1 MKRQE
6 PFNVLRDPNAWS
18 SAPRAEAIVV
28 AIAGEAFVATVA
40 GKLAIAAV
48 SLGLS
53 VATNAIISA
62 LTPAPP
68 TPKQSLLVNS
78 RDAAAPQEF
87 VYGEMRKGGPI
98 TYLET
103 TRGGSVLYQIIPLA
117 AHEIESVEAI
127 YINDEVA
134 TLSADGY
141 DNGNRTG
148 AGWVTSPRKWSED
161 DDEGK
166 HEIRIFYHLGDQT
179 SITDTFANSSVE
191 SLDSVFFDTGATD
204 EDSQNFGGV
213 GQPTKASFV
222 GNGIAY
228 LFVRYGYAADVFRN
242 GLPVITARIKGK
254 KVFDPRTSTTAYSN
268 NAALCIRDYLTS
280 AYGLSD
286 AQVDATVFSNAAN
299 VCDENVTLAA
309 GGTEDRYTLNGV
321 VRADQSYGDV
331 LQQMVTSCAGTL
343 FWGGGKWKL
352 VVGAYNAPTKT
363 LTLDDLRSNISLQTR
378 VNLRDQFNKVQGVFN
393 DANQRYIAA
402 DYPPIE
408 SAPFLAQDNG
418 VEQALDLDL
427 PFTTSAAMAQRLAK
441 MTLFR
446 GREQMV
452 FQAEF
457 GMNAF
462 DVEVGEIV
470 ALTIDRYGWT
480 AKEFEV
486 VNWRFFIGSE
496 GDMRIAMAL
505 RETSAAAFSWTA
517 EESEIIGNDTNL
529 VASLEPVENLTATFD
544 GTVAADG
551 TFLNGILVDWD
562 SSVGASGYEI
572 EWTVNNSIDYAA
584 NGGIVEEADAV
595 TTRELFI
602 YKGYIE
608 LLYRQPDQ
616 DGFDFYNTGGGSG
629 LDEEAFRAQLAA
641 SPERA
646 SLKFAGVAVYSPT
659 TEYVI
664 KPVLDNVI
672 YNIRV
677 RATNSGV
684 KSLWRSVT
692 FTTIPDDTIPNAP
705 ANLVATG
712 GQGAVNLTWDA
723 VTTNTDAS
731 AANDIFLY
739 AIYRGT
745 SANPTTLVATTAGTG
760 WSDVGLVNGTTY
772 HYRVRAVDFTGNPS
786 AYSANASATTTAT
799 GAIGSKTVS
808 GVIYYQTLQGSS
820 PGTPSATSFD
830 RTTGAFTGLTSGW
843 SLIQPSVEIT
853 DTAVQEWSSR
863 FVATF
868 EGGATTTTDI
878 TFTVP
883 SGAIQVTTNL
893 ESDNFDGS
901 ISSDGTFA
909 SVGTQG
915 WAITRD
921 GGSAVFNDVSL
932 RGDLGVG
939 STITNTT
946 TLASPPITVGLKSN
960 PGIASSNAAAETADA
975 LEVYRHAINYYC
987 IDAINYNGPAI
998 RAYSNLLS
1006 PTVYGT
1012 GDAIVAVNG
1021 GIGGSTCIDATS
1033 TRSDGATGPG
1043 LCQIAL
1049 SGYDGGY
1056 GIYIPA
1062 SSEAGGLDGSGNGFS
1077 PFTGTHM
1084 GMLLKTSLCEPGDIL
1099 VDGAMIVSTISDSF
1113 TEVVK
1118 STEASQAG
1126 AIGVLQKRKGSW
1138 IVPPAFID
1146 RPATKAAQAAA
1157 PEGTKAD
1164 NVLLVD
1170 PAQYHDDY
1178 DLVDINSVGEG
1189 AINLCGEG
1197 GDISKGDLIVTSSTP
1212 GKGMKQADDIVRS
1225 YTVAKAREDVTF
1237 SGPDDIKL
1245 VACIYLCG

>member
-18 SAPRAEAIVV
+18 SAPRAEAIAFSLFGSGFGTAAAFAASTAGQI
-28 AIAGEAFVATVA
+28 AIAG
-40 GKLAIAAV
+40 V

-87 VYGEMRKGGPI
+87 VYGEVRKGGPI

-134 TLSADGY
+134 TLSPDGY
-141 DNGNRTG
+141 DNGDRTG

-161 DDEGK
+161 DDADK

-191 SLDSVFFDTGATD
+191 SLDSVFFNTGATD

-352 VVGAYNAPTKT
+352 AVGAYNAPTKT

-408 SAPFLAQDNG
+408 SASFLAQDNG
-418 VEQALDLDL
+418 VAQALDLDL
-427 PFTTSAAMAQRLAK
+427 PFTTSASTAQRLAK
-441 MTLFR
+441 MALFR

-517 EESEIIGNDTNL
+517 EESEIISNDSTLDTPILGNRTNFRINLYNKEASETFTGAVPTGTFTYTFSTDTLSGGTLNGWTQAIPDLNPGENLFVITAFASSLSDTDEILATEFTSPVAIGRDGLDGGNLIVNGDFNGASENNWVFLAGGDGND
-529 VASLEPVENLTATFD
+529 SR
-544 GTVAADG
+544 
-551 TFLNGILVDWD
+551 LN
-562 SSVGASGYEI
+562 
-572 EWTVNNSIDYAA
+572 IDPA
-584 NGGIVEEADAV
+584 NGGSLGYVVAERNTASVAPATATCPREGYVSFTATEVGSSLLPSWDILDAGV
-595 TTRELFI
+595 TASGAFQDKTGVTLLYAYPFLE
-602 YKGYIE
+602 YDGYIPVRPGQKFTFSC
-608 LLYRQPDQ
+608 YHFDQ
-616 DGFDFYNTGGGSG
+616 
-629 LDEEAFRAQLAA
+629 
-641 SPERA
+641 
-646 SLKFAGVAVYSPT
+646 
-659 TEYVI
+659 
-664 KPVLDNVI
+664 
-672 YNIRV
+672 RV
-677 RATNSGV
+677 T
-684 KSLWRSVT
+684 
-692 FTTIPDDTIPNAP
+692 P
-705 ANLVATG
+705 
-712 GQGAVNLTWDA
+712 NLTMNPYFGLNYYDA
-723 VTTNTDAS
+723 DF
-731 AANDIFLY
+731 NDI
-739 AIYRGT
+739 T
-745 SANPTTLVATTAGTG
+745 SNIPSAEFGDYWRPMSVEASDFGNQQWYKRSATFEIPPEAVGFEPVWVQPYLLVWSNIEFTFPVYFTGLEFKEAATTADIGPGEVVDTYSAEVATTYTLAANNTEEEILSVDIAVPNIGAGQGTG
-760 WSDVGLVNGTTY
+760 ESFYLEAIVG
-772 HYRVRAVDFTGNPS
+772 GNIKH
-786 AYSANASATTTAT
+786 NAAS
-799 GAIGSKTVS
+799 
-808 GVIYYQTLQGSS
+808 
-820 PGTPSATSFD
+820 
-830 RTTGAFTGLTSGW
+830 TTGFTRLYVDDGTSG
-843 SLIQPSVEIT
+843 
-853 DTAVQEWSSR
+853 
-863 FVATF
+863 
-868 EGGATTTTDI
+868 G
-878 TFTVP
+878 
-883 SGAIQVTTNL
+883 
-893 ESDNFDGS
+893 
-901 ISSDGTFA
+901 
-909 SVGTQG
+909 
-915 WAITRD
+915 
-921 GGSAVFNDVSL
+921 
-932 RGDLGVG
+932 
-939 STITNTT
+939 
-946 TLASPPITVGLKSN
+946 K
-960 PGIASSNAAAETADA
+960 
-975 LEVYRHAINYYC
+975 
-987 IDAINYNGPAI
+987 
-998 RAYSNLLS
+998 
-1006 PTVYGT
+1006 
-1012 GDAIVAVNG
+1012 
-1021 GIGGSTCIDATS
+1021 
-1033 TRSDGATGPG
+1033 
-1043 LCQIAL
+1043 
-1049 SGYDGGY
+1049 
-1056 GIYIPA
+1056 
-1062 SSEAGGLDGSGNGFS
+1062 
-1077 PFTGTHM
+1077 
-1084 GMLLKTSLCEPGDIL
+1084 
-1099 VDGAMIVSTISDSF
+1099 
-1113 TEVVK
+1113 
-1118 STEASQAG
+1118 
-1126 AIGVLQKRKGSW
+1126 
-1138 IVPPAFID
+1138 D
-1146 RPATKAAQAAA
+1146 R
-1157 PEGTKAD
+1157 
-1164 NVLLVD
+1164 
-1170 PAQYHDDY
+1170 
-1178 DLVDINSVGEG
+1178 INSVETVGTG
-1189 AINLCGEG
+1189 PAGISGFYSVAP
-1197 GDISKGDLIVTSSTP
+1197 GD
-1212 GKGMKQADDIVRS
+1212 
-1225 YTVAKAREDVTF
+1225 YTVSVEGQTNDVANVVWRETTLMV
-1237 SGPDDIKL
+1237 K
-1245 VACIYLCG
+1245 VVKR